1 MGAILNHKKLKK
13 MLAEKKNVLKT
24 LKSAILKSYS
34 ENKNLDFT
42 DFEDVAFDLQVDIE
56 TEENEIETELNRFYS
71 EVKETVES
79 DYHAFRQAQM

>member
-56 TEENEIETELNRFYS
+56 TEEDEIETELNRFYS
-71 EVKETVES
+71 EVRETVES
-79 DYHAFRQAQM
+79 DYYAFRQSQM

>member
-1 MGAILNHKKLKK
+1 

-42 DFEDVAFDLQVDIE
+42 NLEDLAFDLQIDIE
-56 TEENEIETELNRFYS
+56 TEEDEIETELNRFYS
-71 EVKETVES
+71 EVRETVES
-79 DYHAFRQAQM
+79 DYYAFRQSQM

>member
-1 MGAILNHKKLKK
+1 

-56 TEENEIETELNRFYS
+56 TEEAELETEHNRFYM
-71 EVKETVES
+71 
-79 DYHAFRQAQM
+79 DYQKSVDADYYAFRQSQM

>member
-1 MGAILNHKKLKK
+1 

-42 DFEDVAFDLQVDIE
+42 DLEDLAFDLQVDIE
-56 TEENEIETELNRFYS
+56 TAENDIEREHNRFYS
-71 EVKETVES
+71 
-79 DYHAFRQAQM
+79 DYQKSVDADYYAFRQSQM

>member
-1 MGAILNHKKLKK
+1 
-13 MLAEKKNVLKT
+13 MLVEKKNVLKT

-56 TEENEIETELNRFYS
+56 TAENDIETERNSFYM
-71 EVKETVES
+71 
-79 DYHAFRQAQM
+79 DYQQSIDADYYAFRQSQM

>member
-1 MGAILNHKKLKK
+1 

-56 TEENEIETELNRFYS
+56 TSENGIETERNSFYA
-71 EVKETVES
+71 
-79 DYHAFRQAQM
+79 DYQQSIDADYYAFRQSQM

>member
-1 MGAILNHKKLKK
+1 

-56 TEENEIETELNRFYS
+56 TEEDEIETELNRFYS

-79 DYHAFRQAQM
+79 DYHAFRQAQI

>member
-1 MGAILNHKKLKK
+1 
-13 MLAEKKNVLKT
+13 MLAEKKNALKT

-56 TEENEIETELNRFYS
+56 TEEDELETEHNRFYN
-71 EVKETVES
+71 EVRETVES
-79 DYHAFRQAQM
+79 DYYAFRQAQR

>member
-1 MGAILNHKKLKK
+1 

-34 ENKNLDFT
+34 GNKNLDFT

-56 TEENEIETELNRFYS
+56 KEEDEIETELNRFYS

-79 DYHAFRQAQM
+79 DYHAFRQAQI

>member
-1 MGAILNHKKLKK
+1 

-42 DFEDVAFDLQVDIE
+42 NLEDLAFDLQIDIE
-56 TEENEIETELNRFYS
+56 TEEEEIETELNRFYS
-71 EVKETVES
+71 EVRETVES
-79 DYHAFRQAQM
+79 DYYAFRQSQM

>member
-1 MGAILNHKKLKK
+1 

-24 LKSAILKSYS
+24 LKSAILKSFS

-42 DFEDVAFDLQVDIE
+42 DFEDAAFDLQVDIE
-56 TEENEIETELNRFYS
+56 TEEDEIETELNRFYS

-79 DYHAFRQAQM
+79 DYYAFRQAQI

>member
-1 MGAILNHKKLKK
+1 

-42 DFEDVAFDLQVDIE
+42 NLEDLAFDLQVDIE
-56 TEENEIETELNRFYS
+56 TEEDEIETELNRFYS
-71 EVKETVES
+71 EVRETVES
-79 DYHAFRQAQM
+79 DYHAFRQSQM

>member
-1 MGAILNHKKLKK
+1 

-56 TEENEIETELNRFYS
+56 TAENDIETERNRFYM
-71 EVKETVES
+71 
-79 DYHAFRQAQM
+79 DYQQSIDADYYAFRQSQM

>member
-1 MGAILNHKKLKK
+1 

-34 ENKNLDFT
+34 QNNNLDFT
-42 DFEDVAFDLQVDIE
+42 DLEDLAFDLQVDIE

-71 EVKETVES
+71 EVRETVES
-79 DYHAFRQAQM
+79 DYYAFRQAQR

>member
-1 MGAILNHKKLKK
+1 
-13 MLAEKKNVLKT
+13 MLAEKKNALKT

-56 TEENEIETELNRFYS
+56 TTENDVETERNRFYN
-71 EVKETVES
+71 EVRETVES
-79 DYHAFRQAQM
+79 DYYAFRQAQR